1 MPRGGALAYSPRDRM
16 NLQTDITK
24 DAALALLRV
33 MLLARRIEERLIRL
47 YHQGRIFG
55 GVYSGFGQ
63 EAIGTATTAVS
74 NADDLFAPCIRDMT
88 VHLGRGTT
96 PRDIFRQFLGRANG
110 PTRGRDGNIHF
121 GELHRGVY
129 AFISHLG
136 AMLPVV
142 TGGVMARRRLG
153 RPAVGFAYIGD
164 GGTSTGDFHEAINF
178 AAVLEVP
185 MLFVV
190 ENNQFAYSTPNAHQ
204 FRCKSLVDRAAGYGI
219 QGVAADGNDVLG
231 LRATVGALVA
241 DIRAQPRTVL
251 LVCETM
257 RMRGHGEH
265 DDASYVPRELLAA
278 WEQRCPVRRLR
289 EQLVAAQVATAAELD
304 ALDAA
309 VQADVSEAYQQA
321 LADPPPDPA
330 TLMEGVY
337 AAG

>member
-1 MPRGGALAYSPRDRM
+1 
-16 NLQTDITK
+16 
-24 DAALALLRV
+24 
-33 MLLARRIEERLIRL
+33 
-47 YHQGRIFG
+47 
-55 GVYSGFGQ
+55 
-63 EAIGTATTAVS
+63 
-74 NADDLFAPCIRDMT
+74 
-88 VHLGRGTT
+88 
-96 PRDIFRQFLGRANG
+96 
-110 PTRGRDGNIHF
+110 
-121 GELHRGVY
+121 
-129 AFISHLG
+129 
-136 AMLPVV
+136 MLPVV